1 MQLIRT
7 IVWVVITALLVGFI
21 AINWNPAPVNFWPLA
36 EGYLHFEWPVG
47 FIALAFFLLGLVP
60 MWLISLIGRWRYS
73 RRINALENSVRAVGA
88 SSPASNSPGSS
99 PPPGPPLATSTQLD
113 AARSDPPSA

>member
-7 IVWVVITALLVGFI
+7 IVWVVFTALLVGFI
-21 AINWNPAPVNFWPLA
+21 AINWNAAPVNFWPLA

-60 MWLISLIGRWRYS
+60 MWLISVIGRWRYA
-73 RRINALENSVRAVGA
+73 RRINALENSVRAVN
-88 SSPASNSPGSS
+88 PAAAPAHAA
-99 PPPGPPLATSTQLD
+99 PPAPPLATSTQLD
-113 AARSDPPSA
+113 AAASDPPSV

>member
-1 MQLIRT
+1 MTASQRKGSSVAMQLIRT

-21 AINWNPAPVNFWPLA
+21 AINWNPAPVNFWPLS

-73 RRINALENSVRAVGA
+73 RRINALENSVRAVT
-88 SSPASNSPGSS
+88 
-99 PPPGPPLATSTQLD
+99 PPRPLATSTQLD
-113 AARSDPPSA
+113 AAAFDPPSV

>member
-7 IVWVVITALLVGFI
+7 IVWVVITAILVGFI
-21 AINWNPAPVNFWPLA
+21 AINWNPAPVNFWPLS

-73 RRINALENSVRAVGA
+73 RRINALENSVRAVT
-88 SSPASNSPGSS
+88 PPHS
-99 PPPGPPLATSTQLD
+99 PPPPFATSTQLD
-113 AARSDPPSA
+113 ATASDPPSA

>member
-7 IVWVVITALLVGFI
+7 IVWVVVTALLVGFI
-21 AINWNPAPVNFWPLA
+21 AINWNQAPVNFWPLA

-60 MWLISLIGRWRYS
+60 MWLIGAITRWRYS
-73 RRINALENSVRAVGA
+73 RRINALENSVRAVT
-88 SSPASNSPGSS
+88 
-99 PPPGPPLATSTQLD
+99 PPQTPSPPLATTTQLD
-113 AARSDPPSA
+113 AAASDTPSA

>member
-73 RRINALENSVRAVGA
+73 RRINALENSVRAVAPPHA
-88 SSPASNSPGSS
+88 SA
-99 PPPGPPLATSTQLD
+99 PPLATSTQLD
-113 AARSDPPSA
+113 AAASDPPSV

>member
-7 IVWVVITALLVGFI
+7 IVWVVITAILVGFI
-21 AINWNPAPVNFWPLA
+21 AINWNTAPVNFWPLA

-60 MWLISLIGRWRYS
+60 MWLIGVLTRWRYS
-73 RRINALENSVRAVGA
+73 RRINALENSVRAV
-88 SSPASNSPGSS
+88 STQ
-99 PPPGPPLATSTQLD
+99 PPLATSTQLD
-113 AARSDPPSA
+113 AAAPDQPST